1 MGRYAFILTS
11 FPPFL
16 VRHSTCEKQNIIQV
30 LVSLTE
36 EELTKYLSVKIEDV
50 AKLYTDIKLLP

>member
-1 MGRYAFILTS
+1 M
-11 FPPFL
+11 
-16 VRHSTCEKQNIIQV
+16 
-30 LVSLTE
+30 SLTE